1 MTTIDTHP
9 DDTVAATS
17 VGDSTVPSFI
27 TAVGDWAT
35 TVDHKKIGRLSTGFG
50 MVVLLAAAVLAL
62 LLDIERLGDP
72 GSFIDTGA
80 QLQLIQMYR
89 VGLVVGG
96 IAPLALGLAVAVV
109 PMQLGARQIAFPRVA
124 LTGFYA
130 WLGGTSLVMVSLG
143 LNGGPGGGDAD
154 MVDLFLT
161 GLGLAVVGL
170 CATAASLATTI
181 LTTRAPGMTMRRVP
195 AFAWSSLVGAIATL
209 LVMPVLFGVLIYL
222 YVDHRLGSRAN
233 FMGVEGIGAWIGWAF
248 TVPTVIIFAIPA
260 VGFAAEQFSV
270 AFKSRQPMRGVL
282 FAGIALIGV
291 TAFAGATQQFVHD
304 VTFDAS
310 GETFIRGAVPFL
322 LFAGLPLLGV
332 TVVLLLSLLNGT
344 SGSGSPSVRAPFVF
358 GLLGL
363 LLVGAGIAA
372 NVVEGITDLE
382 LVDPATNTA
391 TSFEEGAT
399 LLVVYGAALALLGG
413 LVYWAP
419 KLWGRLLSDKQV
431 LPLALLGGL
440 GAVLAAAPLLVAGFL
455 DQVGG
460 YPASQAEVDRIMTV
474 ADDAD
479 IWITLSLIGQGV
491 MALTLLA
498 FGGLLLKPRGD
509 DDVDDNPYGG
519 QTIEWA
525 TPSPTPTHNFE
536 HVATIASA
544 EPLFAADS
552 AGTADTEGSSE

>member
-1 MTTIDTHP
+1 MTTIETHP
-9 DDTVAATS
+9 DDTVAATTA
-17 VGDSTVPSFI
+17 GDSTVPSFI
-27 TAVGDWAT
+27 TAAYDWAT

-50 MVVLLAAAVLAL
+50 MLVLLAAAVLAL

-72 GSFIDTGA
+72 GSFIDSSA

-96 IAPLALGLAVAVV
+96 IAPLALGLAIAVV
-109 PMQLGARQIAFPRVA
+109 PLQLGARQIAFPRLA

-130 WLGGTSLVMVSLG
+130 WLGGTTLLMVSLG
-143 LNGGPGGGDAD
+143 LNGGAGGGDAD

-161 GLGLAVVGL
+161 GLGLAILGL
-170 CATAASLATTI
+170 CATAGSLGTSI
-181 LTTRAPGMTMRRVP
+181 LTTRAPGMTMRRVS
-195 AFAWSSLVGAIATL
+195 AFTWSSLVGAIATL

-222 YVDHRLGSRAN
+222 YVDHRLGSQAN

-291 TAFAGATQQFVHD
+291 TAYAGSTQQFVHD

-332 TVVLLLSLLNGT
+332 TIVLLLSLLNVKTGA
-344 SGSGSPSVRAPFVF
+344 GNSPSVRAPFVF

-372 NVVEGITDLE
+372 NFVEGITDLE
-382 LVDPATNTA
+382 LVDPATNVA

-399 LLVVYGAALALLGG
+399 LLVVYGAVLALLGG

-419 KLWGRLLSDKQV
+419 KLSGRLLSDKQV

-440 GAVLAAAPLLVAGFL
+440 GALLAGAPLLVAGFL
-455 DQVGG
+455 DQIGG
-460 YPASQAEVDRIMTV
+460 YPASQAEVDQIMTV

-498 FGGLLLKPRGD
+498 FGGLLLKPKGD
-509 DDVDDNPYGG
+509 DRDDDGVDDNPYGG
-519 QTIEWA
+519 QTIEWS
-525 TPSPTPTHNFE
+525 TPSPAPAHNFE
-536 HVATIASA
+536 HVATVASA
-544 EPLFAADS
+544 EPLFA
-552 AGTADTEGSSE
+552 TDTEGSSE